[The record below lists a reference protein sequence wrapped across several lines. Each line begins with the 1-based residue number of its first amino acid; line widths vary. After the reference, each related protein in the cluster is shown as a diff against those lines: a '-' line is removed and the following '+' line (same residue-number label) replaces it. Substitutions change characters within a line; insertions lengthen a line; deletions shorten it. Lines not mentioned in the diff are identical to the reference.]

1 MSKVQFMY
9 LTCFGTRIGDCISRF
24 YVQIRP
30 AMYTLFVFIDLTMI
44 LCFLFFFGGEIN
56 DSWGHGHLHQVYEQN
71 QFSLLEYN
79 HRRKIVWT
87 CGKETTAHQLVG
99 HMHSRVWVHYE
110 EGRC

>member
-1 MSKVQFMY
+1 MY

-56 DSWGHGHLHQVYEQN
+56 DS
-71 QFSLLEYN
+71 
-79 HRRKIVWT
+79 
-87 CGKETTAHQLVG
+87 
-99 HMHSRVWVHYE
+99 
-110 EGRC
+110 